1 MIVSNVDMIEAV
13 GGGSCRCMLV
23 ENWSTTVAVP
33 ADNTGAHFNLK
44 VNVLAACLSETGSS
58 ESSAVDSCA
67 DLDSSRGSFEVKRLD
82 DNEDFF
88 FSEPSQEQKEVLNP
102 IAIQKAYWDQHFIND
117 LDFDESPYTG
127 DLRFNFQV
135 QKRYPLSKK
144 KFASLKDMIQT
155 RDEGNQASDREC
167 KANRSQVKA
176 QPYSFQNLLRSVS
189 SVFTNPE

>member
-44 VNVLAACLSETGSS
+44 VNVLAACLSESGSS

-88 FSEPSQEQKEVLNP
+88 FSEPSQE
-102 IAIQKAYWDQHFIND
+102 
-117 LDFDESPYTG
+117 
-127 DLRFNFQV
+127 
-135 QKRYPLSKK
+135 
-144 KFASLKDMIQT
+144 
-155 RDEGNQASDREC
+155 
-167 KANRSQVKA
+167 
-176 QPYSFQNLLRSVS
+176 
-189 SVFTNPE
+189 